1 MIALREAGH
10 ALKTAFS
17 QPLVGILSSLSD
29 AVFLLVYGFL
39 ARPVRDNLLIDA
51 NNLVQTL
58 AGALRVAGE
67 RFETPSMMQLIM
79 TPEARPHT
87 MGIAFWL
94 AVLGVLAYVLYVLFQ
109 SAAWKLAR
117 GTLSGTGSWKD
128 HLARFAAV
136 NIPWFLILGVLTLTR
151 DIIDLRS
158 ALVLSMTKTPGWTV
172 PAAVYYALI
181 GIVVYFMLI
190 SYSEIHRH
198 SWRDAFTHSFRK
210 GVKEFGSIAPA
221 FLLIVLA
228 LVVIQVLLQ
237 ALATVNEALWFVAGV
252 ALILPFL
259 YWARIY
265 IIRIGGMTHDVREQP

>member
-1 MIALREAGH
+1 MMALREAGH
-10 ALKTAFS
+10 ALRAAFS

-39 ARPVRDNLLIDA
+39 AKPVRYNLLIDA

-79 TPEARPHT
+79 APEARPYAL
-87 MGIAFWL
+87 GIAFWL
-94 AVLGVLAYVLYVLFQ
+94 GLLGVLAYVLYVLFQ
-109 SAAWKLAR
+109 SFAWKLAR
-117 GTLSGTGSWKD
+117 GTFAGTGSWKD

-136 NIPWFLILGVLTLTR
+136 NVPWFLILGALTLTR

-158 ALVLSMTKTPGWTV
+158 ALVLSMTKAPGWTV
-172 PAAVYYALI
+172 PAAVYYALV

-190 SYSEIHRH
+190 SYTELHRH
-198 SWRDAFTHSFRK
+198 SWREAFTHSFRK

-221 FLLIVLA
+221 FILIILA
-228 LVVIQVLLQ
+228 LFIIQLLLQ
-237 ALATVNEALWFVAGV
+237 ALATISEALWFVVGV
-252 ALILPFL
+252 ALILPLL

-265 IIRIGGMTHDVREQP
+265 LSRIVSMTDHGVRE